1 MFSIKNLSAYQ
12 RINVST
18 YQHINLSTSQPQSL
32 LVVCPLALLL
42 PLTLMLDFTVAPLL
56 VCLRPYIVCSELQAP
71 SAAQL
76 MATMAAISSNDI
88 VFFALYFIVTY
99 CFSITSLVGAYFSHT
114 AKVRRI
120 FDCCKSAGQ
129 KGRKKWFDRVY

>member
-1 MFSIKNLSAYQ
+1 MRIVLNRNLEALL
-12 RINVST
+12 RISKHKVVVGEMRKKVA
-18 YQHINLSTSQPQSL
+18 SL
-32 LVVCPLALLL
+32 LCLALLL
-42 PLTLMLDFTVAPLL
+42 PFTLMFDLTVAPLL
-56 VCLRPYIVCSELQAP
+56 VCLRPYIVLSELQAP

-76 MATMAAISSNDI
+76 MATMAAMSSNDI
-88 VFFALYFIVTY
+88 VFFALYFIVTC